1 MNIIED
7 NKLLLKINEE
17 IQILMEKSDNGDIE
31 RERERENDLL
41 VYGYNMIN

>member
-7 NKLLLKINEE
+7 NKLLLKKNEE

-31 RERERENDLL
+31 RERER
-41 VYGYNMIN
+41 MIY

>member
-7 NKLLLKINEE
+7 NKLLLKKNEE

-31 RERERENDLL
+31 RERERER
-41 VYGYNMIN
+41 MIY

>member
-7 NKLLLKINEE
+7 NKLLLKKNEE

-31 RERERENDLL
+31 RERENDLL